1 MKNIAI
7 VYGGN
12 SSEYGVSVLSGKNT
26 YQSIDTNLF
35 NPWLVELKGT
45 EWKVMKDG
53 LKIADVN
60 KNDFSFTANE
70 KKVIF
75 DYAYII
81 IHGTP
86 GENGILQGYFELL
99 NIPYSSCDVH
109 ASSLTFNKYF
119 CSNYLRN
126 FKISIA
132 RSIRIKKGEDVYPG
146 FVIKELGLPVFVK
159 PDAGGSSFGISKVK
173 KEEELIPAI
182 EKAFKESDQVL
193 IEEFIEGREFT
204 CGLVKLKKQEIIF
217 PITEVI
223 PKKEFFDYEAK
234 YTKGMTDEITP
245 ARLSKDLTECCGLL
259 SSKIYDLCNCSG
271 IVRIDYIL
279 KGNSFYFLEV
289 NTTPDMTETSFVPQ
303 QIDAMGKSLKEML
316 TIIIMDKLS

>member
-1 MKNIAI
+1 MKNIAV

-12 SSEYGVSVLSGKNT
+12 SSEYGVSVLSGKNI
-26 YQSIDTNLF
+26 YKSIDTDLF

-53 LKIADVN
+53 LKIADIDR
-60 KNDFSFTANE
+60 NDFSFTANG

-86 GENGILQGYFELL
+86 GENGILQGYLELL
-99 NIPYSSCDVH
+99 NIPYSSCDLH

-126 FKISIA
+126 FDIPIA
-132 RSIRIKKGEDVYPG
+132 KSVRVKQGEEVSTG
-146 FVIKELGLPVFVK
+146 SVIKELGLPVFVK

-173 KEEELIPAI
+173 KEEDFIPAI
-182 EKAFKESDQVL
+182 QKAFKESDQVL

-204 CGLVKLKKQEIIF
+204 CGLVKLKNKDIVF

-245 ARLSKDLTECCGLL
+245 ARLSKDLTEYCGSL

-279 KGNSFYFLEV
+279 KGDRFYFLEV
-289 NTTPDMTETSFVPQ
+289 NTTPGMTETSFVPQ

-316 TIIIMDKLS
+316 TMIIMDKLS

>member
-1 MKNIAI
+1 MKNIAV

-12 SSEYGVSVLSGKNT
+12 SSEYGVSVLSGKNI

-45 EWKVMKDG
+45 EWKVMNGG
-53 LKIADVN
+53 LKIADVDR
-60 KNDFSFTANE
+60 NDFSFIVNG
-70 KKVIF
+70 KKVVF

-99 NIPYSSCDVH
+99 NIPYSSCDLH

-132 RSIRIKKGEDVYPG
+132 RSLRVKKGDNINPET
-146 FVIKELGLPVFVK
+146 VIKELGLPVFVK

-173 KEEELIPAI
+173 KEEELIPSI
-182 EKAFKESDQVL
+182 NKAFKESDQVL

-204 CGLVKLKKQEIIF
+204 CGLVKLKNKEIIF

-245 ARLSKDLTECCGLL
+245 ARLSKDLKESCERL

-279 KGNSFYFLEV
+279 KGGCFYFLEV
-289 NTTPDMTETSFVPQ
+289 NTTPGMTETSFIPQ
-303 QIDAMGKSLKEML
+303 QINAMGKSLKEIL
-316 TIIIMDKLS
+316 TMVIMDKLS